1 MEIKYLSFVDK
12 DTDIEINNIRS
23 LNHIPRIGETIKLYN
38 KESKKISYYLIDD
51 IIYDIYGFTTI
62 CICQERKQTKKISR

>member
-1 MEIKYLSFVDK
+1 MEIKYLSFVNK

-38 KESKKISYYLIDD
+38 KESKKISYYLIID
-51 IIYDIYGFTTI
+51 
-62 CICQERKQTKKISR
+62 